1 MRAAKPSV
9 LVVDCD
15 NGYARSLA
23 KTLIRAGFAVS
34 TADDVPGAMSV
45 LESKKFS
52 ALVLGAGA
60 SPEKEKDLLRWAR
73 NKRIVGKTIAMD
85 NPGSPFLEDVKQEKT
100 ADFVVSKAVD
110 KDSLVKFLTE
120 QIPENDGTESFSGS
134 IQGVDILS
142 YVQFILLAGIKAVLE
157 IYSQDGARGTV
168 FVNNGGICHAASG
181 TLSGEAALFR
191 CLCFRGGNVVTRE
204 WREPEKTTIDK
215 PGDFLLF
222 EAARQRDECL
232 GQ

>member
-9 LVVDCD
+9 LVVDGD
-15 NGYARSLA
+15 NVYARSLA
-23 KTLIRAGFAVS
+23 KALIRAGFAVS
-34 TADDVPGAMSV
+34 TADDAAGAMSV
-45 LESKKFS
+45 LESKKFT

-60 SPEKEKDLLRWAR
+60 SPQKEKDLLRWAR
-73 NKRIVGKTIAMD
+73 SEKIVAKTIVMD
-85 NPGSPFLEDVKQEKT
+85 NPGSAFLEYVKQEEA
-100 ADFVVSKAVD
+100 ADLVVTRAVD

-120 QIPENDGTESFSGS
+120 QIPENVGDESFSGS
-134 IQGVDILS
+134 IEGVDILS

-168 FVNNGGICHAASG
+168 FINNGGICHAVSG
-181 TLSGEAALFR
+181 TLRGEPALFR
-191 CLCFRGGNVVTRE
+191 CLSFRGGNVVTRQ

-222 EAARQRDECL
+222 EAARQRDECIE
-232 GQ
+232 G